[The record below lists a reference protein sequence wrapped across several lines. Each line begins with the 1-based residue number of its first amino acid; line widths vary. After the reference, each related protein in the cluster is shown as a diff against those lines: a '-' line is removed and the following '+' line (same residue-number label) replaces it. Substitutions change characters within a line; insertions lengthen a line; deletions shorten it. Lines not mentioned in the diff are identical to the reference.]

1 MRNGEDSIAVLGISH
16 TLSVHYF
23 LADYSA
29 AKNIYLFELLHLLAF
44 FLSRCR
50 NYFIMLILQCP
61 ALSSPFF
68 PSLPSHPLPF
78 LLSYILQLSLSLF
91 SFSLPYSLFI
101 SIISIPISISSFN
114 KYFLGTYFCHHYSE
128 TKGTSVRG
136 QGEQLLSHTLST
148 DERHLKVITTLLG
161 SPLAIYYQPM
171 PKVTAILYCITL
183 SA

>member
-1 MRNGEDSIAVLGISH
+1 MPFSAYH
-16 TLSVHYF
+16 THFQFITFLLITQQLKTFTSLSYF
-23 LADYSA
+23 ICWQFL
-29 AKNIYLFELLHLLAF
+29 
-44 FLSRCR
+44 LSRCR

-161 SPLAIYYQPM
+161 SPLAIYY
-171 PKVTAILYCITL
+171 
-183 SA
+183 